1 MTRRRDADV
10 KKYDIL
16 NCYHLPVARRKVDY
30 FSMNLPTVNET
41 AFRVQGGRA
50 LYGEIEVQRAKNAI
64 LAMLAASIV
73 VEDGETVLHQVPDIQ
88 DVERALELLRAVGAR
103 VHHDKL
109 TKTVRI
115 DAADVSSGVLP
126 EDIAGR
132 FRGSVLF
139 LAPLQA
145 RLGYVEL
152 PGSGGCDIGTRKID
166 FHHRGFARLGG
177 DVQYFEDGRTIIELD
192 GGRFR
197 GAMLYLDLPS
207 HTGTEN
213 LMLAASLAEGKTIL
227 ENASVEPEVVDF
239 GNFLNKMGA
248 DIQGLGANT
257 LSINGVEK
265 LKAVEYTPMPDRLV
279 AGTMMIA
286 CAIAGGD
293 ITLRNVDPS
302 HLRIVS
308 AKLEQMGVDISA
320 DARSIRVRR
329 SRHQR
334 LNPINIQTHPYPG
347 FPTDLQPCMA
357 ALSTLSDGT
366 SYIRERIFDNRYDY
380 VEALL
385 QMGADILISQSDVC
399 IIKGVERIKPARI
412 SADNIRSGATVLL
425 AALAADG
432 ESIIDNVYQI
442 DRGYEAIDDLLRAL
456 GADVTRIETK
466 LTPQPVW

>member
-1 MTRRRDADV
+1 MT
-10 KKYDIL
+10 
-16 NCYHLPVARRKVDY
+16 LPI
-30 FSMNLPTVNET
+30 VNET
-41 AFRVQGGRA
+41 AFRVLGGRP
-50 LYGEIEVQRAKNAI
+50 LNGGIEVQRAKNAI

-73 VEDGETVLHQVPDIQ
+73 VDEGETVLHEVPDIE
-88 DVERALELLRAVGAR
+88 DVERAFELLRAIGAR
-103 VHHDKL
+103 VQHDKL

-115 DAADVSSGVLP
+115 DASEVRSGVLP
-126 EDIAGR
+126 EEIAGR

-139 LAPLQA
+139 LAPLQV

-166 FHHRGFARLGG
+166 FHHRGFARLGAN
-177 DVQYFEDGRTIIELD
+177 VEYFEDGRTVIELE

-197 GAMLYLDLPS
+197 GTLLYLDLPS

-213 LMLAASLAEGKTIL
+213 LMLAASLADGQTIL

-248 DIQGLGANT
+248 DIRGLGAST
-257 LSINGVEK
+257 LYINGVSR
-265 LKAVEYTPMPDRLV
+265 LNAVEYTPIPDRLV
-279 AGTMMIA
+279 AGTMMMA

-293 ITLRNVDPS
+293 VTLRNVDPS
-302 HLRIVS
+302 HLRIVG
-308 AKLEQMGVDISA
+308 AKLEQMGVDITA
-320 DARSIRVRR
+320 GQHSIRVRR
-329 SRHQR
+329 SLQQR

-347 FPTDLQPCMA
+347 FPTDLQPCVA
-357 ALSTLSDGT
+357 ALSTLVNGT

-385 QMGADILISQSDVC
+385 QMGANILISQSDVC
-399 IIKGVERIKPARI
+399 IIKGVERIKAARI

-442 DRGYEAIDDLLRAL
+442 DRGYEAIDEMLNTL
-456 GADVTRIETK
+456 GADVTRVESQ
-466 LTPQPVW
+466 LAAQPVW